1 MIIKEIQKRPF
12 IRPFLIWITGILLQ
26 AYLDCRILSLLLILI
41 PLLFILLS
49 RIAVISQPEK
59 SYWSYEFRWIW
70 GVVFLL
76 LLLSLSIQQTAYW
89 QVKNERPTF
98 SSVSELTGQGRQR
111 LLKPFERLHLSDEEK
126 SVLAT
131 ITLGYRE
138 GMSREVK
145 RSFSVTGVAHLLAVS
160 GFHVAIVCGFLSFFF
175 SFFPKNTFYRWFK
188 FLLTISLLWSFV
200 LITGFAASAIR
211 AGLMLTLYL
220 TGRALRRRTDGYNIL
235 AASAFCML
243 AFDPFYLFDIG
254 FQLSY
259 LAVLSILYLQPR
271 LQKLIEIK
279 NPILAAPWGWI
290 TMTLSAQAGTTLL
303 CLYYFRQFSLIF
315 LCTNLPLTLL
325 ATILIPAGLI
335 WLMLPV
341 SFPGYELL
349 EYFVETMTHALWQI
363 VDAFSKVPGV
373 TFSFQ
378 LDLFLTILGYG
389 VTFFLMWFLQN
400 RRPPFLLV
408 SLLLLLFLLFD
419 LLIERFLLC
428 RT

>member
-1 MIIKEIQKRPF
+1 MIIKEIRKRPF
-12 IRPFLIWITGILLQ
+12 IRPLLIWITGILLQ
-26 AYLDCRILSLLLILI
+26 AYLDCCILSLLLILI
-41 PLLFILLS
+41 PLLIILLS
-49 RIAVISQPEK
+49 YIAAISRSEK
-59 SYWSYEFRWIW
+59 NYWSYEFRWIW

-76 LLLSLSIQQTAYW
+76 LLLSLSIQRTAYW
-89 QVKNERPTF
+89 QDRNERPAF
-98 SSVSELTGQGRQR
+98 SSVSELAGQEQQR

-138 GMSREVK
+138 GMSRDVK
-145 RSFSVTGVAHLLAVS
+145 RRFSVTGVAHLLAVS
-160 GFHVAIVCGFLSFFF
+160 GFHVAIVCGFLSLFF
-175 SFFPKNTFYRWFK
+175 SFFPKNTFYRWLK
-188 FLLTISLLWSFV
+188 FLLTISLLWGFV

-220 TGRALRRRTDGYNIL
+220 TGRTLRRRTDGYNTL

-243 AFDPFYLFDIG
+243 TFDPFYLFDIG

-271 LQKLIEIK
+271 LQKLIDVR
-279 NPILAAPWGWI
+279 NPLLAAPWGWI
-290 TMTLSAQAGTTLL
+290 TVTLSAQAGTTLL
-303 CLYYFRQFSLIF
+303 CLYYFRQFSLVF

-325 ATILIPAGLI
+325 ATFLIPTGLI

-341 SFPGYELL
+341 GFPGYELL
-349 EYFVETMTHALWQI
+349 QHLVETMTHTLLQI
-363 VDAFSKVPGV
+363 VDAFSKVPGG

-389 VTFFLMWFLQN
+389 VAFFLLLFLQT
-400 RRPPFLLV
+400 RRPRFLFA
-408 SLLLLLFLLFD
+408 SLLLLLFILFD
-419 LLIERFLLC
+419 LLIERFF
-428 RT
+428 TV